1 MNVFDLLLQ
10 PLGYAFM
17 QRGLVAALVVGV
29 ICAVIGTY
37 VVLRGM
43 AFFGDALAHA
53 ILPGVAIGYLA
64 GSGARGPLFLWSL
77 VAAVVSSVGIGAI
90 TRGTRVRED
99 TAIGIVFAGMFALG
113 VALISSVRSYSVDL
127 AHFLFGNVLGVSN
140 TDLWVIIG
148 FGVVILVLVLVF
160 YKEFLVLSFDPL
172 LAVTLRLPSQLLE
185 YLLLVLISLTIV
197 VSLQTVGVALMVAM
211 LITPTAAAYLLTRRL
226 PVMMALAAG
235 IASLSGVVGL
245 YISYYI
251 GVASGAAIVLTSTV
265 FFLTAPRKAVVETI
279 ATSQH
284 VLSPQEMYEQA
295 RERYPAL
302 GLVTVYRTVE
312 KLDELGLIQ
321 RVHQPSG
328 CHAYI
333 PAAPGHQHL
342 LICQSCGRAE
352 YFSGDRLD
360 ALMEEVA
367 GESGFQIQD
376 HWLQLFGKCRD
387 CGVNFS

>member
-1 MNVFDLLLQ
+1 VNVFDLLLQ

-265 FFLTAPRKAVVETI
+265 FFLAAWAFREIQKASWKRM
-279 ATSQH
+279 A
-284 VLSPQEMYEQA
+284 
-295 RERYPAL
+295 
-302 GLVTVYRTVE
+302 
-312 KLDELGLIQ
+312 Q
-321 RVHQPSG
+321 R
-328 CHAYI
+328 
-333 PAAPGHQHL
+333 
-342 LICQSCGRAE
+342 
-352 YFSGDRLD
+352 
-360 ALMEEVA
+360 
-367 GESGFQIQD
+367 
-376 HWLQLFGKCRD
+376 
-387 CGVNFS
+387 